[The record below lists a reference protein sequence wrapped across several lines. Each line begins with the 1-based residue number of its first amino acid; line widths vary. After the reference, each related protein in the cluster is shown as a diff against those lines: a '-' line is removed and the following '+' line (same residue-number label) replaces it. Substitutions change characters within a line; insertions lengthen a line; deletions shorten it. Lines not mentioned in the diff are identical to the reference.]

1 LDNKTKKAQDLLR
14 HIDIVLDTH
23 RQFHSFAIKNDRVQL
38 LINTNKVIE
47 GLVETRKMFETH
59 LIKEGVIRKVPVEFI
74 EPVVLKGINGG
85 GHTTSN
91 KHTCTLYVVPPKTTI
106 H

>member
-1 LDNKTKKAQDLLR
+1 MDNKTKKAQDILR

-23 RQFHSFAIKNDRVQL
+23 RQFHAFAIKNDRVQL